1 MRKLRIAFCGLGNAA
16 SFYYEI
22 LKHYSDEGSID
33 FIAGFDA
40 VESKAKDWQKK
51 TGISSY
57 GDLENLAKYK
67 IDLVIVTTPSGSHA
81 SDSKLFLENQINVLC
96 EKPIGLRVDEVRSN
110 ITYALKKGLQY
121 GGVFQNRFNEP
132 IKFLKN
138 KIESGAFGKII
149 SSSVKLQWSRPQE
162 YYEDGWHGTWL
173 QDGGVINQQ
182 AIHHLDALF
191 FLLGQPHHLVG
202 FSGNIINQLEAEDT
216 FVGAG
221 TFADNGFFTLEATT
235 AIRPQDLQASIE
247 VIGTNAQAGI
257 GGGAINK
264 LEYFIQDGQK
274 ISSNALQ
281 MNSED
286 VSSGFG
292 NGHSKMIKMII
303 DDWIK
308 LQELILPISAA
319 ESLCAV
325 QAVHSF
331 YRSVEDGEIVDFN
344 SGLGS
349 AKLGQ

>member
-1 MRKLRIAFCGLGNAA
+1 MKKLRIAFCGLGNAA

-22 LKHYSDEGSID
+22 LKHYSDQGSID
-33 FIAGFDA
+33 FIAGFDSI
-40 VESKAKDWQKK
+40 ESKAADWQKK

-57 GDLENLAKYK
+57 SNLENLANYR

-81 SDSKLFLENQINVLC
+81 ADSRLFLENKINVLC
-96 EKPIGLRVDEVRSN
+96 EKPIGLRVDEVKSN
-110 ITYALKKGLQY
+110 IAYAIDQDLKY

-149 SSSVKLQWSRPQE
+149 SSSVKLQWSRPQS

-221 TFADNGFFTLEATT
+221 TFADNGFFTVEATT

-247 VIGTNAQAGI
+247 VIGTRAQAGI
-257 GGGAINK
+257 GGGAINH

-274 ISSNALQ
+274 ISNNELQ
-281 MNSED
+281 KNSED

-303 DDWIK
+303 NDWIK
-308 LQELILPISAA
+308 LQEIILPISAA
-319 ESLCAV
+319 ESLCAI

-331 YRSVEDGEIVDFN
+331 YRSEEDRKIIDFN
-344 SGLGS
+344 LGIES
-349 AKLGQ
+349 SRLGR

>member
-1 MRKLRIAFCGLGNAA
+1 MKKLRIAFCGLGNAA
-16 SFYYEI
+16 AFYYEI
-22 LKHYSDEGSID
+22 LKHYSEEGSVD

-40 VESKAKDWQKK
+40 IESKATDWYKK

-57 GDLENLAKYK
+57 SNLKNLENYK

-81 SDSKLFLENQINVLC
+81 KDSRFFLENQINVLC
-96 EKPIGLRVDEVRSN
+96 EKPIGLKVDEVKSN
-110 ITYALKKGLQY
+110 IAYAKEKRLEY

-138 KIESGAFGKII
+138 KIESGSFGKII
-149 SSSVKLQWSRPQE
+149 SSSVKLQWSRPQS

-202 FSGNIINQLEAEDT
+202 FSGNIINKLEAEDT

-221 TFADNGFFTLEATT
+221 TFTDNGFFTIEATT

-257 GGGAINK
+257 GGGAINQ

-274 ISSNALQ
+274 ISHNSLQ
-281 MNSED
+281 MHSED

-292 NGHSKMIKMII
+292 NGHSKMMQMII
-303 DDWIK
+303 NDWIK
-308 LQELILPISAA
+308 LEKLILPISAA

-331 YRSVEDGEIVDFN
+331 YRSVEDGEIIDFN

-349 AKLGQ
+349 SKLGQ